1 MAIKLKSTIKKLLE
15 KIKSVPLWAKAAFVL
30 WLLYGGLSAF
40 AAHKFI
46 YANNFYSVWYSVTYS
61 VYNVDR
67 DLYLVCCGLLAGAAL
82 TAYLYL
88 HFFRSRAGEWKDLK
102 VRTLDQLS
110 AELLLAISILTG
122 LLWMWELRSV
132 LFQSESLAGFFG
144 FYSLDG
150 LAAGCLLLF
159 FPLALLFLGCVIL
172 LIRRQLLGMWK
183 ETSWIYRLYQKHKEA
198 TPFEKRLRTKYMV
211 SFCLVA
217 GGILLGIFCFFM
229 LSSWYGANE
238 LIILGIVGGL
248 LAFLAAAWT
257 FENNRLYTDLAK
269 LLAQI
274 RAMADGDLSVRT
286 SLKGDSDLYPASCH
300 LGEISENLQS
310 ILDKQMRS
318 ERMKID
324 LITNVSHDLKT
335 PLTSMIGYVDL
346 LKQEPL
352 SDAARDYVEILSAK
366 QEHLKD
372 MIQDIFELS
381 KSTSGTAEF
390 QMETL
395 DMKKLL
401 EQTLGD
407 MEDAIRTSGM
417 VIREVMPEMPLKF
430 TGDGKKMYR
439 VLQNLIGNALKY
451 SLKGTRIYIVAERK
465 ASQVCVTIKNTASYE
480 MDFTAGEIMERFARG
495 DRSRNTEGHGLG
507 LAIAE
512 SFVKNMKGGLQVTVD
527 GDQFKVQLTF
537 PVVEETRV
545 LL

>member
-1 MAIKLKSTIKKLLE
+1 MATKLKSTIKKIFE

-30 WLLYGGLSAF
+30 WLLGGAVAAF
-40 AAHKFI
+40 AAYRFI
-46 YANNFYSVWYSVTYS
+46 YQHNFYIRWYSVSYSSPLWATYALS
-61 VYNVDR
+61 
-67 DLYLVCCGLLAGAAL
+67 LGLLAGAAL
-82 TAYLYL
+82 AAYLYL
-88 HFFRSRAGEWKDLK
+88 HFFRSRADGWKKLK
-102 VRTLDQLS
+102 VRALDQLN
-110 AELLLAISILTG
+110 AELLLAAAILTG
-122 LLWMWELRSV
+122 FLWVGELRSV
-132 LFQSESLAGFFG
+132 VFQSESLAGFFV
-144 FYSLDG
+144 FYGLESLT
-150 LAAGCLLLF
+150 LGCALLF
-159 FPLALLFLGCVIL
+159 FPLALLFLGCLIL
-172 LIRRQLLGMWK
+172 LIRRRLLGIWGD
-183 ETSWIYRLYQKHKEA
+183 TSWISRLYRRWQKA
-198 TPFEKRLRTKYMV
+198 TPFEKQLRTKYLL
-211 SFCLVA
+211 SFTLMA
-217 GGILLGIFCFFM
+217 GGILLGIVCFYL
-229 LSSWYGANE
+229 LSTWYSADE
-238 LIILGIVGGL
+238 LIILGLISEFL
-248 LAFLAAAWT
+248 TFLAAAWAL
-257 FENNRLYTDLAK
+257 NNRLYTDLGQ
-269 LLAQI
+269 LLGQI
-274 RAMADGDLSVRT
+274 GAMAGGDLSVRT
-286 SLKGDSDLYPASCH
+286 SLDARSDLYPASCQ

-401 EQTLGD
+401 EQSLGD
-407 MEDAIRTSGM
+407 MEDVIRTSGM

-480 MDFTAGEIMERFARG
+480 MDFTASEIMERFARG

>member
-1 MAIKLKSTIKKLLE
+1 MATKLKSTIKKIFE

-88 HFFRSRAGEWKDLK
+88 HFFRPRAGEWKDLK

-198 TPFEKRLRTKYMV
+198 TPLEKRLRTKYMV

>member
-1 MAIKLKSTIKKLLE
+1 MATKLKSTIKKIFE

-110 AELLLAISILTG
+110 AELLLAISIFAG

-183 ETSWIYRLYQKHKEA
+183 ETSWIYRLYQKHKES

-238 LIILGIVGGL
+238 LTILGIVGGL

-512 SFVKNMKGGLQVTVD
+512 SFVKNMKGGLKVTVD

>member
-1 MAIKLKSTIKKLLE
+1 MATKLKSTIKKIFE
-15 KIKSVPLWAKAAFVL
+15 KIKSIPLWAKAAFVL

-61 VYNVDR
+61 VYTGKR
-67 DLYLVCCGLLAGAAL
+67 DLYLVYCGLLAGAAL

-172 LIRRQLLGMWK
+172 LIRRRLLGMWK

-198 TPFEKRLRTKYMV
+198 TPFEKRLHTKYMV

-257 FENNRLYTDLAK
+257 FENNQLYTDLAK

>member
-1 MAIKLKSTIKKLLE
+1 MATKLKSTIKKIFE

-46 YANNFYSVWYSVTYS
+46 YASNFYSVWYSVTYS

-110 AELLLAISILTG
+110 AELLLAISIFAG

-198 TPFEKRLRTKYMV
+198 TPFEKRLHTKYMV

>member
-1 MAIKLKSTIKKLLE
+1 MATKLKSTIKKILE

-110 AELLLAISILTG
+110 AELLLAISIFAG

-238 LIILGIVGGL
+238 LTILGIVGGL

>member
-1 MAIKLKSTIKKLLE
+1 MATKLKSTIKKIFG

-110 AELLLAISILTG
+110 AELLLAVSIFAG

-238 LIILGIVGGL
+238 LTILGIVGGL

-286 SLKGDSDLYPASCH
+286 SLKGDSDLYPVSCH